1 MIAAAGYLAIGLL
14 SAAVAIPLSGNIP
27 GDLPTDVHSL
37 SSNQTQG
44 LSRHA
49 GWNLF
54 GASQASQAPKGTSNT
69 RTSTPWKFK
78 FIKGEKGGALNPAPE
93 RGLANPSAINI
104 VGELLREFSLQKHGT
119 LPRIEAKNHFPYYN
133 INRVYFKVTAGP
145 PECETHCYGYVESS
159 DHENPMGHIT
169 QGDLRLEPKTYP
181 IWTYIPEQPEPST
194 QWKIHIDTQGKEMW
208 YPIPGQDYMK
218 YVISV
223 FLREFW
229 LKQPGN
235 LDVSKNHVGMPA
247 LVFERDLSQFPHTQT
262 TLFKVS
268 GPPECKPT
276 CFGELDTT
284 DAANP
289 SGKTWG
295 ILKLPSKV
303 VYDNSDQVQKP
314 TRTTQ
319 NAVHPSPLSGFGQK
333 PLASS
338 FNRLIATD
346 CLNTFFKLDSVRLAL
361 GAVPGSSFDI
371 ARIYT
376 WPMAEETSPKRF
388 LIHFVLR
395 SDHCGGECTGVVSM
409 SGIAGNICN
418 VHGHIIYATDGDKGA
433 HIPVPPDCR
442 VHYSP

>member
-1 MIAAAGYLAIGLL
+1 MIAAAGYLVIGLL
-14 SAAVAIPLSGNIP
+14 SAAMAIPLSGNIP

-37 SSNQTQG
+37 NSNQAQG
-44 LSRHA
+44 LSRRA

-54 GASQASQAPKGTSNT
+54 GGSQAQKESSNT
-69 RTSTPWKFK
+69 RTSMPWKFE
-78 FIKGEKGGALNPAPE
+78 FIKGEEGGVLDPAPE
-93 RGLANPSAINI
+93 GGLANPPAINI
-104 VGELLREFSLQKHGT
+104 VGELLREYSLQKHGT
-119 LPRIEAKNHFPYYN
+119 LPRIEAKNHFPYYG
-133 INRVYFKVTAGP
+133 IETVYFKVTGP
-145 PECETHCYGYVESS
+145 PACKTNCYGYVKSS

-181 IWTYIPEQPEPST
+181 IWTYIPEQPETST
-194 QWKIHIDTQGKEMW
+194 QWTIHIDTLGEEIWLRPKKL
-208 YPIPGQDYMK
+208 YME

-235 LDVSKNHVGMPA
+235 LDMSKNHAGMPA
-247 LVFERDLSQFPHTQT
+247 FVFEKYLIDDLPETRT

-268 GPPECKPT
+268 GPAECKPT
-276 CFGELDTT
+276 CFGELDTI

-289 SGKTWG
+289 SGNTWG

-319 NAVHPSPLSGFGQK
+319 NTVHPSPLSGFGQK

-338 FNRLIATD
+338 FDRYTATD
-346 CLNTFFKLDSVRLAL
+346 CLNTFFKPDSVRLAL

-371 ARIYT
+371 AHIYT
-376 WPMAEETSPKRF
+376 WPMAEETRPKRF

-418 VHGHIIYATDGDKGA
+418 VHGQIIYKTDGTKGA